1 MGYAAPAF
9 INRRSPKMNIKKILL
24 LGGSGFIG
32 SALAEELTGRGYS
45 ITVPTRLRER
55 AKHLLVLPTV
65 DVVTADVNDAATL
78 RGLVGEH
85 DAVINL
91 VGILHGDFEQTHVV
105 LPKQVAEACAA
116 MGKRLVHMSALQAD
130 ANGPSAYLRSRG
142 RGQDAVLAVAK
153 AQNLALTVFQ
163 PSVVFG
169 ENDKFLNTF
178 ADLVKKFPVIP
189 LGSPNAQ
196 FQPVWVED
204 VARAIAISV
213 DRPETFGQIYPL
225 VGTKVY
231 TLRELIEFVAR
242 MLGKNRFIIGL
253 GGALSM
259 LQAAVFEFLPG
270 KLITRDNVRSMQVP
284 STSSAP
290 FPTIFGQASEME
302 SVVTAYMHA
311 NVGRARYQAFRDR
324 AHRS

>member
-1 MGYAAPAF
+1 
-9 INRRSPKMNIKKILL
+9 MNIKKILL

-32 SALAEELTGRGYS
+32 SALAEALTERGYS

-65 DVVTADVNDAATL
+65 DVIAADINDVSTL
-78 RGLVGEH
+78 QKLVAGH

-91 VGILHGDFEQTHVV
+91 VGVLHGDFEQAHVT
-105 LPKQVAEACAA
+105 LPTQVAEAAA
-116 MGKRLVHMSALQAD
+116 ASGARLIHMSALQAD

-153 AQNLALTVFQ
+153 AQNLALTIFQ

-169 ENDKFLNTF
+169 EQDKFLNTF

-189 LGSPNAQ
+189 LGSPNAT

-204 VARAIAISV
+204 VARAIVISV
-213 DRPETFGQIYPL
+213 DRPETFSRIYPL
-225 VGTKVY
+225 VGPKVY

-242 MLGKNRFIIGL
+242 MLGRKRFIVGL
-253 GGALSM
+253 GSALSM
-259 LQAAVFEFLPG
+259 LQAAVFERLPG

-284 STSSAP
+284 STSPTP
-290 FPTIFGQASEME
+290 FAAIFGQASEME
-302 SVVTAYMHA
+302 SVVMSYMHA

-324 AHRS
+324 AHRT